1 LNASSTTAAA
11 DFVQTVL
18 GLMPEVAVFDC
29 DGTLWA
35 GDAGEGFFDW
45 ELKHGLVSEDRARWA
60 RARYADY
67 KAGKVDE
74 DSMCGEMVTL
84 HRGLRAGEVMAAAT
98 EYFEGFRGAIFPEM
112 QEIVHKLQQAGCAVW
127 AVSSTNEWVIEAAMR
142 HFGISPD
149 RILAAA
155 VEIDNDVVTDRL
167 LRVPTGPGKPRAI
180 QEIVRRAPDAAFGN
194 SRWDTEMLAMS
205 AHPFAVNPNPDLEA
219 TARAQGWRVYFPDK
233 VRPAR

>member
-1 LNASSTTAAA
+1 LNPSSTAAAA

-18 GLMPEVAVFDC
+18 GLMPQVAVFDC

-60 RARYADY
+60 RGRYADY

-84 HRGLRAGEVMAAAT
+84 HRGLRASEVMAAAT

-180 QEIVRRAPDAAFGN
+180 QDIVRRAPDAAFGN